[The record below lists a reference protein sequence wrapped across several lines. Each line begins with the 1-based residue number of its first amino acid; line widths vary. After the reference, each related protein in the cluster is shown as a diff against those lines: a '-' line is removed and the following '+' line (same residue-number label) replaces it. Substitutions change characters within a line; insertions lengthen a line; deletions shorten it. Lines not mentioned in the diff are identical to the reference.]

1 MRGYT
6 SDGKMTDQEFI
17 KSLICRYLAGHTTLS
32 LATCHNNQPWATD
45 LFYASDD
52 DCRLYFVSSGKTRHC
67 QHIAANPHV
76 SVSISGEVNSWEK
89 IKGRQ
94 LDGVAGVVPDPE
106 RDRVAE
112 TYLAKFPELRKL
124 HKASEILRSFWE
136 SSFYR
141 ISPRWI
147 RLIDN
152 SKGFRHKDEM
162 IF

>member
-1 MRGYT
+1 MRVY
-6 SDGKMTDQEFI
+6 SSVGKMTDQDSL
-17 KSLICRYLAGHTTLS
+17 KSSICRYLAGHTTLS
-32 LATCHNNQPWATD
+32 LATCHNSQPWATD

-52 DCRLYFVSSGKTRHC
+52 DCRLYFVSSGKTLHC
-67 QHIAANPHV
+67 KHIAANPHV
-76 SVSISGEVNSWEK
+76 SASISGEVDAWEN
-89 IKGRQ
+89 IKGLQ
-94 LDGVAGVVPDPE
+94 LDGVVDVVPEPE

-112 TYLAKFPELRKL
+112 TYLTKFPALKKL

-141 ISPRWI
+141 ISPKWI

-152 SKGFRHKDEM
+152 SKGFGHKDEM